1 MTRIKNVNSTLRKI
15 ADECPDLVFGKFL
28 KGKFRN
34 RKRKKAIFSLAV
46 DKGAGYWRGS
56 GKVEADLAMEKLILR
71 RTTYD

>member
-34 RKRKKAIFSLAV
+34 RKRLKPIFSLAI
-46 DKGAGYWRGS
+46 DKGAGYWWGS
-56 GKVEADLAMEKLILR
+56 GMVQAESASKK
-71 RTTYD
+71 